1 MMPTSTIKLVALD
14 LDGTVVGGDLR
25 ISGRVLRTLTH
36 LITRTEVRVVI
47 ATGRMFASALPF
59 ARQIGVLEPLVI
71 YHGAMVRSMDARHTM
86 RFHTPIPLPIAR
98 DVLGRLVEDRYD
110 VNLYLDDQVWTHPD
124 NRFAAMYM
132 KTAGVTPNY
141 HDNLLVRLDQP
152 PTKLMVIDDERL
164 DHLLEHLGGHY
175 REHLSFCR
183 SRSNFCEITDVSASK
198 WNALRSLAE
207 EWGIRPEEILAIGDQ
222 GNDISMIR
230 NAGVGVAMGNAPDD
244 VKAEADFVTLPI
256 DRDGVV
262 EAIERFV
269 LK

>member
-1 MMPTSTIKLVALD
+1 MIKLVALD
-14 LDGTVVGGDLR
+14 LDGTVVGGNLR
-25 ISGRVLRTLTH
+25 ISERVLRVLAH
-36 LITRTEVRVVI
+36 LITQTEVRVVI
-47 ATGRMFASALPF
+47 ATGRMFSSALPF
-59 ARQIGVLEPLVI
+59 ARQIGILEPLVI
-71 YHGAMVRSMDARHTM
+71 YHGAMVRSMDTSHTM

-98 DVLGRLVEDRYD
+98 EVLGRLIADRYD

-141 HDNLLVRLDQP
+141 HENLLVRLDQP

-164 DHLLEHLGGHY
+164 DHLLEHLGGCY
-175 REHLSFCR
+175 RERLSFCR
-183 SRSNFCEITDVSASK
+183 SRSNFCEITDVSTSK
-198 WNALRSLAE
+198 WNALRSLAA
-207 EWGIRPEEILAIGDQ
+207 EWNICPEEILAIGDQ

-230 NAGVGVAMGNAPDD
+230 NAGIGVAMGNAPDE